1 MKQHTEIPYWI
12 SIAHLPKWRT
22 ERINKLIIK
31 IVHDNKMTMEEFF
44 NLSENDWKTIFE
56 LSESEV
62 LTLLQAKKELP
73 NTSFL
78 TEDLLSQ
85 GFEVIPINSPEYSKT
100 LKKNLKV
107 SYSPPVLYVKGNNQI
122 MQKNSIAIVGSR
134 KANDVSLAFTDNV
147 AKLTSEQYK
156 VVVSGFAKGVDK
168 QALESALIYKSQS
181 IIVLPQGVLTFKS
194 GIKKYYK
201 KIIEGDVL
209 VVSTFHPKAPWSV
222 GLAMARNPV
231 IYGFAKEIFVAQSDS
246 KGGTYSGVIDGL
258 KKGRKIFV
266 RYPDENEKNAN
277 LELIS
282 KGGIPVDLTGKI
294 IQEEAEKVAE
304 KQKEEIRLAEKTEEK
319 ILSVLSDRA
328 FTSKQIVEKTNIEWP
343 SRRVTD
349 FLKTHKDI
357 ETIHKKPLR
366 FKKIYENCS
375 QKSLFSDNKA
385 KKQVT

>member
-44 NLSENDWKTIFE
+44 NLSENDWKTIFK

-107 SYSPPVLYVKGNNQI
+107 SYSPPVLYVKGNKQI
-122 MQKNSIAIVGSR
+122 MQENSIAIVGSR

-181 IIVLPQGVLTFKS
+181 IIVLPQGV
-194 GIKKYYK
+194 
-201 KIIEGDVL
+201 
-209 VVSTFHPKAPWSV
+209 
-222 GLAMARNPV
+222 
-231 IYGFAKEIFVAQSDS
+231 
-246 KGGTYSGVIDGL
+246 
-258 KKGRKIFV
+258 
-266 RYPDENEKNAN
+266 
-277 LELIS
+277 
-282 KGGIPVDLTGKI
+282 
-294 IQEEAEKVAE
+294 
-304 KQKEEIRLAEKTEEK
+304 
-319 ILSVLSDRA
+319 
-328 FTSKQIVEKTNIEWP
+328 
-343 SRRVTD
+343 
-349 FLKTHKDI
+349 
-357 ETIHKKPLR
+357 
-366 FKKIYENCS
+366 
-375 QKSLFSDNKA
+375 
-385 KKQVT
+385 